1 MNKNL
6 SFEQFCFIID
16 MMELRDKLR
25 ESLQEDFRKT
35 LQEDMDKMDIKLE
48 KLEEDIKQLKMKI
61 LALPQ

>member
-1 MNKNL
+1 MHKNM
-6 SFEQFCFIID
+6 SFEQFCFIVD

-35 LQEDMDKMDIKLE
+35 LQEDMDKMDIKLD
-48 KLEEDIKQLKMKI
+48 KLEEDIKQLKVKI